1 MLLLLFLPFIEEF
14 QNSPPDYYVEMPASV
29 TVQEGL
35 CITILCTFHHP
46 PTNSSLAHGYWF
58 KEGSRIYEVQP
69 VATNDPMRE
78 VQEEFRG
85 RFHLVGDPLE
95 NNCTLRIT
103 DARKEDSR
111 KYFFRIDRGEEI
123 FSYLNYYLELKV
135 TDLTEKP
142 VIYSPEPLEEGQL
155 ATLVCLAPWIC
166 REGTPPTFSWTG
178 AAVPSQQPN
187 QTFSYFSGLSFV
199 PKLQDHGS
207 NLTCG
212 MTFPGAGG
220 RALTERTVQL
230 HVTSKTDPLTV
241 YIGALFTCKMLVFL
255 TLCLILTCVKFLRKK
270 KRAEDQEVQDRME
283 ANCSNQVPGVP
294 LSDSSS
300 SEKRNLKFPHYCSFT
315 LFSYNSIKFSLCVL
329 EPD

>member
-1 MLLLLFLPFIEEF
+1 MLLLLFLPVIEGV
-14 QNSPPDYYVEMPASV
+14 QNSPPDYYVQMPAVV

-46 PTNSSLAHGYWF
+46 PTNFSLAHGYWF
-58 KEGSRIYEVQP
+58 KAGSQIDKVKP
-69 VATNDPMRE
+69 VATNDPSRE
-78 VQEEFRG
+78 AQEEFRG

-111 KYFFRIDRGEEI
+111 KYFFRIERGEEK

-135 TDLTEKP
+135 TDLIEKP

-166 REGTPPTFSWTG
+166 REGKLPTFSWTG

-230 HVTSKTDPLTV
+230 NVTSKTKPNF
-241 YIGALFTCKMLVFL
+241 FTFTTGTLLGSGVTAFL
-255 TLCLILTCVKFLRKK
+255 AFCLILTCVKFLRKK
-270 KRAEDQEVQDRME
+270 KRAEDREVQDRKE
-283 ANCSNQVPGVP
+283 VDCSDQVPGVP
-294 LSDSSS
+294 LDQQRDSSPAAPTQS
-300 SEKRNLKFPHYCSFT
+300 SSGELYYATVNFGRPKS
-315 LFSYNSIKFSLCVL
+315 
-329 EPD
+329 